1 MNSIITTADEARK
14 LKDGS
19 KTVIVLPVKPQPEM
33 IVMSKDAHVAFEI
46 FNGPN
51 SNANWAYKGCVYTPW
66 PSCFIK
72 LCASLQVGQRIYVRE
87 PYWSGY
93 ELDEND
99 CIDDTKPLT
108 IYLADLRTPRPF
120 DVSDS
125 YCMHMYGHDKRDWP
139 SWKSAATMPKSA
151 ARMVIIPTD
160 VQVKRVQEMTEKECE
175 NAGAVKMHLDDLGQ
189 TWKTFNR
196 GFESDFA
203 TKYGQAAWDN
213 NIWVYVGIVKTE
225 MI

>member
-1 MNSIITTADEARK
+1 MNSIITTADEAK
-14 LKDGS
+14 ALAIGS

-51 SNANWAYKGCVYTPW
+51 SNVNWAYKGCVYTPW

-87 PYWSGY
+87 PYREVWLGKIEWVMYEADKAEDDEMKYYSG
-93 ELDEND
+93 
-99 CIDDTKPLT
+99 
-108 IYLADLRTPRPF
+108 AR
-120 DVSDS
+120 
-125 YCMHMYGHDKRDWP
+125 
-139 SWKSAATMPKSA
+139 MPKSA

-160 VQVKRVQEMTEKECE
+160 VQVKRVQ
-175 NAGAVKMHLDDLGQ
+175 DLSESDIVGNVGHDFNSMIYTQ
-189 TWKTFNR
+189 GKRDTFN
-196 GFESDFA
+196 GWVI

-213 NIWVYVGIVKTE
+213 NIWVYVGTVKTE